1 MQCPDQL
8 RDVLLDI
15 IGNGLLRIRHFAD
28 ARDWQSCF
36 VEADHLHNLPY
47 LIKEYHRDLLQ
58 FYWHTEREV
67 FIQQCAQGN
76 LGEFPSLW
84 DRLLPF
90 ID

>member
-15 IGNGLLRIRHFAD
+15 ISNGLLRIRHFAG
-28 ARDWQSCF
+28 AGDWQSCL

-47 LIKEYHRDLLQ
+47 LIKDYSRDLLQ
-58 FYWHTEREV
+58 FYWHTERELFV
-67 FIQQCAQGN
+67 QHCALGD
-76 LGEFPSLW
+76 LGEFRAHW
-84 DRLLPF
+84 RRLQPF